1 MKKSGSGAPEE
12 VETRVAAYLDSIK
25 KGLGYQMVYAVCD
38 QSRAYYTYE
47 GLCKYIDIEND
58 PDDFYYE
65 SGSDSSRMTKYMEDL
80 GWYLVVEDL
89 SPDKINVL
97 EITIISII
105 IFVIGLLMIA
115 MVFFVIF
122 MRERKAA
129 IELIERRTISLTDAM
144 TGLLNR
150 RALEEDCADIQDQG
164 LVAQTTILMMDV
176 NSLKEANDTYGH
188 SAGDEL
194 IILAA
199 DCMQTAFGKLGKVY
213 RTGGDEFVALLA
225 CSEVERKDALRTLD
239 HLIGSTTCSFDCVL
253 SVSKGVV
260 VCREHGELT
269 FDEMR
274 DLADQRMYEDK
285 LTYYKRTGKEHR

>member
-176 NSLKEANDTYGH
+176 N
-188 SAGDEL
+188 
-194 IILAA
+194 I
-199 DCMQTAFGKLGKVY
+199 
-213 RTGGDEFVALLA
+213 
-225 CSEVERKDALRTLD
+225 
-239 HLIGSTTCSFDCVL
+239 
-253 SVSKGVV
+253 
-260 VCREHGELT
+260 
-269 FDEMR
+269 
-274 DLADQRMYEDK
+274 
-285 LTYYKRTGKEHR
+285 

>member
-1 MKKSGSGAPEE
+1 
-12 VETRVAAYLDSIK
+12 
-25 KGLGYQMVYAVCD
+25 
-38 QSRAYYTYE
+38 
-47 GLCKYIDIEND
+47 
-58 PDDFYYE
+58 
-65 SGSDSSRMTKYMEDL
+65 MTKYMKDL
-80 GWYLVVEDL
+80 GLYLVVEDL

-176 NSLKEANDTYGH
+176 N
-188 SAGDEL
+188 
-194 IILAA
+194 I
-199 DCMQTAFGKLGKVY
+199 
-213 RTGGDEFVALLA
+213 
-225 CSEVERKDALRTLD
+225 
-239 HLIGSTTCSFDCVL
+239 
-253 SVSKGVV
+253 
-260 VCREHGELT
+260 
-269 FDEMR
+269 
-274 DLADQRMYEDK
+274 
-285 LTYYKRTGKEHR
+285 